1 MHPSTIE
8 NPPVTKSAERTAP
21 VRVPKWKRQLA
32 SLSRWLHIYLS
43 MVSFGVLFF
52 FAVTG
57 LTLNHTDWF
66 AGAQKTVQVKGTL
79 APALLKGEVA
89 KLEIVEYLRSTHRVS
104 GALSDFRVDDGQC
117 SISFKGP
124 AYTADIFVDR
134 ATGAYDLTETRMGF
148 VALMNDLHKGR
159 DSGRAW
165 GIVIDLSAVLMTLVS
180 LSGLVLVFYLQKR
193 LVPGLLT
200 LAGGAAACY
209 LAYLIW
215 VP

>member
-1 MHPSTIE
+1 MLLHPSTTDR
-8 NPPVTKSAERTAP
+8 PAA

-66 AGAQKTVQVKGTL
+66 GDAQRTVQVKGSVDL
-79 APALLKGEVA
+79 AWVNRDVA
-89 KLEIVEYLRSTHRVS
+89 KLEIVEHLRKAHRIS
-104 GALSDFRVDDGQC
+104 GALSDFRVDDAQC
-117 SISFKGP
+117 AVSFKGP
-124 AYTADIFVDR
+124 AYTADVFVDR
-134 ATGAYDLTETRMGF
+134 ATGAYELTETRMGL
-148 VALMNDLHKGR
+148 VALLNDLHKGR

-165 GIVIDLSAVLMTLVS
+165 GLVIDISAVLMTLVS

-193 LVPGLLT
+193 LFSGMVT
-200 LAGGAAACY
+200 LGVGAGVCY